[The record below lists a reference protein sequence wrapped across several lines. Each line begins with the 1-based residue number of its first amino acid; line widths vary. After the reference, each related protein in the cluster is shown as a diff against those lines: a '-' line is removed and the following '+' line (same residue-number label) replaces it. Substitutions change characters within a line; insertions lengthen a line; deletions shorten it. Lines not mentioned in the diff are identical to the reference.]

1 MASIRERNGKFCVIY
16 NYYDGDG
23 RRRQKWETFKTKT
36 EAKKRKKEIEYR
48 MDQGILVV
56 PQCTYLKELLNEYVR
71 LYGKDKWALSTYD
84 RNTSVIRNYILPVI
98 GNVRLSEVNTRFL
111 EKYYLHLLEMPS
123 VKTPYTGGPSDKMV
137 GTSVV
142 RDVHKLLRNCLEQ
155 AVKWELIEKN
165 PAVYAT
171 VPKHKENSR
180 KIWTA
185 DTLMNALDVCEDED
199 LKLAINLSFAA
210 SLRIGE
216 LLALTWDC
224 VDMSEEAIENGTA
237 FLLVNKELQRVSRQ
251 AVESLDG
258 KDILVVFPVES
269 PLCKTVRVLKTPK
282 TDSSVRKVFIP
293 KSVARMLQEHKA
305 AQEETK
311 RLIGSVYQ
319 DYNLVMASGFGM
331 PEDGTSLRKK
341 LKKLIKEHDLPEV
354 VFHSLRHTSVTYKL
368 KLNGGDIKSVQGDSG
383 HSQVSMVTNVY
394 SHIIDEDRKRNAQL
408 FEEAFYERKNL
419 NPSMH
424 SKDTDRTLTVP
435 EGVDTE
441 VLAKVLGNPEMMALL
456 TSLAKTMGKDY
467 GVKEND

>member
-1 MASIRERNGKFCVIY
+1 M
-16 NYYDGDG
+16 
-23 RRRQKWETFKTKT
+23 
-36 EAKKRKKEIEYR
+36 
-48 MDQGILVV
+48 
-56 PQCTYLKELLNEYVR
+56 
-71 LYGKDKWALSTYD
+71 
-84 RNTSVIRNYILPVI
+84 
-98 GNVRLSEVNTRFL
+98 
-111 EKYYLHLLEMPS
+111 
-123 VKTPYTGGPSDKMV
+123 
-137 GTSVV
+137 
-142 RDVHKLLRNCLEQ
+142 
-155 AVKWELIEKN
+155 
-165 PAVYAT
+165 
-171 VPKHKENSR
+171 
-180 KIWTA
+180 
-185 DTLMNALDVCEDED
+185 
-199 LKLAINLSFAA
+199 
-210 SLRIGE
+210 
-216 LLALTWDC
+216 
-224 VDMSEEAIENGTA
+224 
-237 FLLVNKELQRVSRQ
+237 
-251 AVESLDG
+251 
-258 KDILVVFPVES
+258 
-269 PLCKTVRVLKTPK
+269 LKTPK

-456 TSLAKTMGKDY
+456 TSLAKTIGNGY